1 MGGAKMAEDFDLS
14 ALIDQA
20 KEILSTPEGEAQVQN
35 LMGMLGQSAENQP
48 PSPQADDN
56 SPLGDVE
63 NIMKIKTLMEGISGN
78 KNEPQANF
86 LQALKPFLKKE
97 RRDKIDQA
105 AKLLS
110 ISKALKMFKNLG

>member
-1 MGGAKMAEDFDLS
+1 MAEDFDLS

-20 KEILSTPEGEAQVQN
+20 KEILATPEGEAQVQN
-35 LMGMLGQSAENQP
+35 LMGMLGPSTENKP
-48 PSPQADDN
+48 PSPQSEDN

-63 NIMKIKTLMEGISGN
+63 NIMKIKNLMEGINSN
-78 KNEPQANF
+78 RNEPQTNF

-105 AKLLS
+105 SKLLS

>member
-1 MGGAKMAEDFDLS
+1 MAEDFDLS

-20 KEILSTPEGEAQVQN
+20 KEILATPEGEAQVQN
-35 LMGMLGQSAENQP
+35 LMGMLGQSSEENKASSQG
-48 PSPQADDN
+48 ADS

-63 NIMKIKTLMEGISGN
+63 NIMKIKSIMESM
-78 KNEPQANF
+78 KVSQNEPQANF

-105 AKLLS
+105 SKFLS
-110 ISKALKMFKNLG
+110 ISKVLKMFKNIN

>member
-1 MGGAKMAEDFDLS
+1 MAEDFDLS

-20 KEILSTPEGEAQVQN
+20 KEILATPEGEAQVQN
-35 LMGMLGQSAENQP
+35 LMGMLGQASENDA
-48 PSPQADDN
+48 SSSTERAGS

-63 NIMKIKTLMEGISGN
+63 NIMKIKALMEGMNSGQ
-78 KNEPQANF
+78 NEPQANF

-105 AKLLS
+105 AKILS
-110 ISKALKMFKNLG
+110 ISKVLKMFKNLN